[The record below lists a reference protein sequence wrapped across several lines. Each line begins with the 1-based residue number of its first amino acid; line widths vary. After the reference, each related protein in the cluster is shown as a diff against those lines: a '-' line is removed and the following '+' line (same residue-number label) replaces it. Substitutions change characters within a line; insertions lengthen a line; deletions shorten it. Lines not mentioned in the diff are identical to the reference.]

1 MKPATPAIAA
11 GLAGFALAAAAT
23 VALGLGAAPALLY
36 LVVAGAFLAWHARRD
51 ALAAAGRH
59 TALGA
64 TDGGAL
70 GMAVVFAARALDV
83 ARRNVLAPE
92 EWDFQAFWLWGRAAA
107 RGLNPYLPESIRQVD
122 AGLQHTAS
130 FTATVV
136 DVGFPYPPITML
148 LLRPF
153 GGFDLP
159 VACALW
165 YMVQGAALA
174 GAVWMIW
181 RHVLGSRRWPDLVLT
196 GGLLAC
202 LRPMQTTVHLAQ
214 TNFLILLALALYWR
228 DRERA
233 RGGVWLALALAVK
246 PWVAVMLLH
255 PLVRRRSNVLGAAV
269 ATTAAL
275 FVAAAAAFGPA
286 MVSSYVHMAMV
297 GSMPVK
303 YFSAEVNQSLLATI
317 LRLFIAPD
325 AGTPDPRTLLG
336 PQILFVVIAAAL
348 TLVTAVLVHRLGETH
363 DDLGLLLVL
372 VLALIVYPGTLY
384 HYGVMLIVPLV
395 FIWAMRERLGVSA
408 AAAGGLVTGY
418 FVLTGGSHARFVFAG
433 IALVW
438 CALAAIAWRTSRVL
452 SGSRVAA
459 SAPAA

>member
-1 MKPATPAIAA
+1 MKRAA
-11 GLAGFALAAAAT
+11 AAVAGFALAAAAT
-23 VALGLGAAPALLY
+23 IALGLGVKPAVLY
-36 LVVAGAFLAWHARRD
+36 LVVPIAFLVWHARRD
-51 ALAAAGRH
+51 ALAANGRLA
-59 TALGA
+59 ALA
-64 TDGGAL
+64 AADGGAL
-70 GMAVVFAARALDV
+70 GMAAVFAARALDV
-83 ARRNVLAPE
+83 ARRNILAPE

-107 RGLNPYLPESIRQVD
+107 RGLNPYLPESIHQVD

-165 YMVQGAALA
+165 YLVQGAALA
-174 GAVWMIW
+174 AAVWMIW
-181 RHVLGSRRWPDLVLT
+181 RHILGSRRWPDLVLA

-228 DRERA
+228 DRARA
-233 RGGVWLALALAVK
+233 RGGVWLALGLAVK
-246 PWVAVMLLH
+246 PWVAVMMLH
-255 PLVRRRSNVLGAAV
+255 PLVRRRLGVIAAGL
-269 ATTAAL
+269 AATAAL
-275 FVAAAAAFGPA
+275 FLAAAAAFGAA
-286 MVSSYVHMAMV
+286 MESAYIHMAMV

-317 LRLFIAPD
+317 LRLFMAPGT
-325 AGTPDPRTLLG
+325 GTPDPRTLLG
-336 PQILFVVIAAAL
+336 PQILFLVIAAAL
-348 TLVTAVLVHRLGETH
+348 TLVTALLVHRLGAGH

-395 FIWAMRERLGVSA
+395 FTWTRRDTLGVPA
-408 AAAGGLVTGY
+408 AAAGTLVTAC
-418 FVLTGGSHARFVFAG
+418 FVLVGASHARFVFAG
-433 IALVW
+433 ITLVW
-438 CALAAIAWRTSRVL
+438 CALAAIAWRTTRSL
-452 SGSRVAA
+452 SGSRVTVA
-459 SAPAA
+459 APAA